1 MIDKP
6 PQLWLPPKP
15 AIIRAWKREDIKRPR
30 ATFPF
35 PFFVPSAAGGPPPD
49 NAWIGASNS
58 TANLTTYTFSGVSLG
73 TAHSAR
79 YIIVGVVTVA
89 SSNRTISSA
98 SIGGVSATI
107 SSNAS
112 GTSKGRMIIAAVPTG
127 GTGDVVITHSGGCTS
142 CAIGVWAAYNIGS
155 TTAHHAVTAI
165 ASGGT
170 FSISV
175 NVPANQTI
183 RYACVQQNGSGSTAA
198 TGMTNRARANSE
210 GFYDYR
216 FLDYTATSA
225 ESPHASSFDDTGSSF
240 NAEGCGVSYS
250 S

>member
-1 MIDKP
+1 MIEKP

-15 AIIRAWKREDIKRPR
+15 AIIRAWKGDDITRPR

-35 PFFVPSAAGGPPPD
+35 PFFVPSAAGAPPA
-49 NAWIGASNS
+49 NAWIGAYNS
-58 TANLTTYTFSGVSLG
+58 TSNLTTYTFSGVSLG
-73 TAHSAR
+73 TPHATR
-79 YIIVGVVTVA
+79 YIIVGVVSIA
-89 SSNRTISSA
+89 SSSRTISSA
-98 SIGGVSATI
+98 SIAGISATL

-112 GTSKGRMIIAAVPTG
+112 GFTEGRMIIAAVPTG
-127 GTGDVVITHSGGCTS
+127 ETGDVVVTHSGGCTS

-155 TTAHHAVTAI
+155 TTANHAVTAV
-165 ASGGT
+165 ASGGS

-183 RYACVQQNGSGSTAA
+183 RYACVQQNGIGSTSA
-198 TGMTNRARANSE
+198 TGMTNRARALSE
-210 GFYDYR
+210 SPYDYR

-225 ESPHASSFDDTGSSF
+225 ESPHNSSFSDSGASI